1 MTAASFRYHKLGYV
15 ALNVTDVSRSTR
27 YYHDIVGLDV
37 AETDGENAAFLRC
50 GRDHHNVVLYRAATP
65 GLKRVAFELESAEE
79 MEKAY
84 AHVSRLGLAP
94 RAVDVAERAA
104 LKQGESFRFEEPNSG
119 LTLEFYN
126 KMMQMALPFSMRLT
140 RIVRLGHV
148 VLTVTEFDRTTEF
161 LVKNLNFK
169 VSDFVDGRFAFLRCH
184 PNPLH
189 HSFALGKGDE
199 NRLNHINFM
208 VSDIDDIGIALN
220 RLKKNNVEV
229 VFGPGRHQPSGS
241 IFLYFLDPDRMTVE
255 YSFGMEEF
263 PEDLP
268 REPRMI
274 EPRPE
279 ALDMWGGVPT
289 PAFARVGSIE
299 RAARAKQGA

>member
-1 MTAASFRYHKLGYV
+1 MTQASFRYHKLGYV
-15 ALNVTDVSRSTR
+15 ALNVSDVTKSTAFYR
-27 YYHDIVGLDV
+27 DIVGLDV
-37 AETDGENAAFLRC
+37 SENVGEDAAYLRC
-50 GRDHHNVVLYRAATP
+50 GRDHHNVVLYRGTTP
-65 GLKRVAFELESAEE
+65 GLKRVAFELENTGEL
-79 MEKAY
+79 EKAF
-84 AHVSRLGLAP
+84 AHVTRLGLNP
-94 RAVDVAERAA
+94 RQVAAAERPV

-119 LTLEFYN
+119 LTFEFYS
-126 KMMQMALPFSMRLT
+126 KMMQMALPFAMRLT
-140 RIVRLGHV
+140 KIVRLGHV
-148 VLTVTEFDRTTEF
+148 VLTVTEFERVTDF
-161 LVKNLNFK
+161 LVKNLNFN
-169 VSDFVDGRFAFLRCH
+169 VSDFVEGRFAFMRCH

-189 HSFALGKGDE
+189 HSFALGKGEE

-208 VSDIDDIGIALN
+208 VSDIDDIGVALN

-241 IFLYFLDPDRMTVE
+241 IFLYYLDPDRMTVE

-263 PEDLP
+263 PEEHP

-289 PAFARVGSIE
+289 PAFARVGPIE
-299 RAARAKQGA
+299 RVEQGA

>member
-1 MTAASFRYHKLGYV
+1 MTQASFRYHKLGYV
-15 ALNVTDVSRSTR
+15 ALNVSDVTKSTAFYR
-27 YYHDIVGLDV
+27 DIVGLDV
-37 AETDGENAAFLRC
+37 SENVGEDAAYLRC
-50 GRDHHNVVLYRAATP
+50 GRDHHNVVLYRGTTP
-65 GLKRVAFELESAEE
+65 GLKRVAFELENTGEL
-79 MEKAY
+79 EKAF
-84 AHVSRLGLAP
+84 AHVTRLGLNP
-94 RAVDVAERAA
+94 RQVAAAERAV

-119 LTLEFYN
+119 LTFEFYS
-126 KMMQMALPFSMRLT
+126 KMMQMALPFAMRLT
-140 RIVRLGHV
+140 KIVRLGHV
-148 VLTVTEFDRTTEF
+148 VLTVTEFERVTDF
-161 LVKNLNFK
+161 LVKNLNFN
-169 VSDFVDGRFAFLRCH
+169 VSDFVEGRFAFMRCH

-189 HSFALGKGDE
+189 HSFALGKGEE

-208 VSDIDDIGIALN
+208 VSDIDDIGVALN

-241 IFLYFLDPDRMTVE
+241 IFLYYLDPDRMTVE

-263 PEDLP
+263 PEEHP

-289 PAFARVGSIE
+289 PAFARVGPIE
-299 RAARAKQGA
+299 RVEQGA